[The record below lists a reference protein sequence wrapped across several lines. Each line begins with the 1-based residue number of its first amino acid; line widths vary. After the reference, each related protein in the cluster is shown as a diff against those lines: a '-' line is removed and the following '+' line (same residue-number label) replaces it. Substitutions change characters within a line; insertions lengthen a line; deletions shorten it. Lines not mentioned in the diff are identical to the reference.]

1 MNAKKKVDR
10 AHPLYAEYLAK
21 CEILFRNYT
30 EKIETEQAKYP
41 EWQGLDHLS
50 DPVVR
55 LLERE
60 RDVKFKALQKEF
72 DFLFSDH
79 EC

>member
-1 MNAKKKVDR
+1 MLSIWLSARYCFAITPK
-10 AHPLYAEYLAK
+10 
-21 CEILFRNYT
+21 
-30 EKIETEQAKYP
+30 KIETERAKYP
-41 EWQGLDHLS
+41 EWQGLDHPS

-60 RDVKFKALQKEF
+60 RDVKFKAQQKEF